1 MYNKRVI
8 LLTELYNNY
17 SYDDDNDNNN
27 ELELHYMLI
36 GIYEPYTYY
45 LSHLNYNND
54 ICKIIQNDH
63 NKIHR
68 NINKEIIS
76 TRMFYKK
83 ASLYPN
89 LNTSISNYYNI
100 VQCERYIKPEIGQNI
115 QLESGH
121 CVSIIKTI
129 WIKLIQRTW
138 KKIYKM
144 KKDVIQKR
152 QTIASINH
160 RKIK

>member
-8 LLTELYNNY
+8 LLTELYNNF

-45 LSHLNYNND
+45 LSHLNYDND
-54 ICKIIQNDH
+54 ICEIIQNDH
-63 NKIHR
+63 NKKNR

-83 ASLYPN
+83 ASSYPN

-100 VQCERYIKPEIGQNI
+100 VQCERYIKPEIGYVI
-115 QLESGH
+115 KLKTGY
-121 CVSIIKTI
+121 CVVIKTTCWLKI
-129 WIKLIQRTW
+129 FQ
-138 KKIYKM
+138 KKIRNILKSAKN
-144 KKDVIQKR
+144 KK
-152 QTIASINH
+152 
-160 RKIK
+160 